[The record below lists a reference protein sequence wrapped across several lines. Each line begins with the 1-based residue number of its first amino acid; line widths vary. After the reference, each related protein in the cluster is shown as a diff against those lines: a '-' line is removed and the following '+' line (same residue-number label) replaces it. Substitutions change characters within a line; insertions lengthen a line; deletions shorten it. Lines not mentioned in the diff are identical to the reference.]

1 MHQEQ
6 GEVLIGVVALGEL
19 VDVMVFSTS
28 AKRGKLV
35 VEGLWVGWIH
45 LDKDNWLDLKIEA

>member
-45 LDKDNWLDLKIEA
+45 LDKDN